1 MKQML
6 RGLVVLNQKP
16 RWLLLTILVIA
27 GVIVMLRLGIWQ
39 LDRLAERRASN
50 AQIEARLDLPAVDL
64 NAPDVDVTDLA
75 YRHVRL
81 TGTFDAAHEIVL
93 RNQARLDQPG
103 QHIITPLRLAG
114 SEQAV
119 LVDRGWIPYDQ
130 SPARYPPTATAVIEG
145 VARASQQRS
154 SWLSP
159 ADATPA
165 PGAPPL
171 AQWYRVDI
179 PAIQN
184 QVPYP
189 LLPVYV
195 QAAPA
200 AEAAGLPARAIELD
214 LSEGPHLGYAI
225 QWFAF
230 ALILLGGYVVL
241 VRQRMH

>member
-1 MKQML
+1 MKQL
-6 RGLVVLNQKP
+6 RRGLVFVKQKP
-16 RWLLLTILVIA
+16 RWLLLTILVVA
-27 GVIVMLRLGIWQ
+27 GVLIMLRLGIWQ

-50 AQIEARLDLPAVDL
+50 AQIQARLDQPAVDL
-64 NAPDVDVTDLA
+64 NMPDVDVNDLD

-81 TGTFDAAHEIVL
+81 TGTFDPAHEIVL
-93 RNQARLDQPG
+93 RNQARQDQPG

-114 SEQAV
+114 GDQAV

-130 SPARYPPTATAVIEG
+130 SPARYPPPVTAVVEG
-145 VARASQQRS
+145 VARASQTRS

-171 AQWYRVDI
+171 SQWYRVDI

-200 AEAAGLPARAIELD
+200 AEEGGLPARAIDLD

-230 ALILLGGYVVL
+230 ALILLGGYVAL
-241 VRQRMH
+241 VRQRTR

>member
-1 MKQML
+1 MKQLL
-6 RGLVVLNQKP
+6 RG
-16 RWLLLTILVIA
+16 RWLLLTILVII
-27 GVIVMLRLGIWQ
+27 GVTIMLRLGIWQ

-50 AQIEARLDLPAVDL
+50 AQIQARLELPVIDL
-64 NAPDVDVTDLA
+64 NAPDVDLTDLA
-75 YRHVRL
+75 YRRVRME
-81 TGTFDAAHEIVL
+81 GTFDPAHEIVL

-103 QHIITPLRLAG
+103 LHIVTPLRSADG
-114 SEQAV
+114 QRAV

-130 SPARYPPTATAVIEG
+130 SPANYPPPATSVIEG
-145 VARASQQRS
+145 VAKASQQRS
-154 SWLSP
+154 SALSP
-159 ADATPA
+159 ADPTPA

-171 AQWYRVDI
+171 TQWYRVDI
-179 PAIQN
+179 PHIQG

-200 AEAAGLPARAIELD
+200 DSAAALPAREIELD

-230 ALILLGGYVVL
+230 ALILAIGYVAL
-241 VRQRMH
+241 VRQRLR